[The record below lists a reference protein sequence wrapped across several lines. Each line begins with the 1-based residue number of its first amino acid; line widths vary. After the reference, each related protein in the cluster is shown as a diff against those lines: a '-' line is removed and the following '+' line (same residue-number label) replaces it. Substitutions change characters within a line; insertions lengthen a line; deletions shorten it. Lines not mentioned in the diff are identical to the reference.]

1 MSWDENPEAADVL
14 EARRVPGD
22 DTDGAAAG
30 SGLPDPARRAF
41 VTLLTNR
48 YVARSRQR
56 HIWDALLTYEAEI
69 RERLSD
75 MFLDLVVDRETEVA
89 FKRQRDGED
98 FPRVLRRDKPLSRDA
113 SLVLIYIRR
122 ECAYTDLSDQSVV
135 VTRDQ
140 IGEFLRPFQAAGDG
154 DAARFER
161 RVDAAINA
169 LAKPLGLLI
178 PDPEVGY
185 LFTVSPVVVPL
196 VGTDELQ
203 RFEEAFRAAANGT
216 AGQYPDDDDQEPAD
230 DGARTGDE
238 A

>member
-1 MSWDENPEAADVL
+1 MTVDESPE
-14 EARRVPGD
+14 
-22 DTDGAAAG
+22 TAAG
-30 SGLPDPARRAF
+30 SELPDPARRAF

-98 FPRVLRRDKPLSRDA
+98 FPRVLRRDKPLSREA

-140 IGEFLRPFQAAGDG
+140 IGEFLRPFLAAGDG

-161 RVDAAINA
+161 RVDAAINT
-169 LAKPLGLLI
+169 LVKPLGLLI
-178 PDPEVGY
+178 PDPEVSY

-216 AGQYPDDDDQEPAD
+216 AGQDHDEDDQEPAD
-230 DGARTGDE
+230 DGEPHGDE